1 MTQDIRGIR
10 DAIDPIDGTISI
22 VTPENIT
29 FDYHVAGPFQR
40 AFAFLI
46 DIGIRTAILFG
57 LYILSL
63 IIDYQLGGIGHA
75 MFQVAQLIVIW
86 MYGILFEIYMN
97 GQTPGKRIVGLRSV
111 TVDGKPMNAMQA
123 VLRNM
128 LRMADTFPLVAPA
141 AFGVNWGNSPVFQL
155 SFIPTFMVGLLVMS
169 MNKRFQR
176 LGDLV
181 AGTMVIVDQKQPT
194 QGLHDVRH
202 PNVLHIA
209 SLLPANF
216 KPDQGMSQALAH
228 FIDQRN
234 RLTQQRRDEIAKHL
248 AEPLCKQLK
257 LAPNINPDLLLQA
270 LYYRAFVSDAQNEVP
285 LTAPLAAIAPTS
297 PSGYAQSPY
306 PQNMT
311 QPITQPLAPQISPRQ
326 APPSRPPTRGD
337 IL

>member
-40 AFAFLI
+40 ALAFLI
-46 DIGIRTAILFG
+46 DIGIRTIILIG

-75 MFQVAQLIVIW
+75 MFQVVQLIVIW

-97 GQTPGKRIVGLRSV
+97 GQTPGKRILGLRSV

-181 AGTMVIVDQKQPT
+181 AGTMVIVDQKQST

-202 PNVLHIA
+202 PNVLYIA

-216 KPDQGMSQALAH
+216 KPDQSMSQALAH

-234 RLTQQRRDEIAKHL
+234 RLAQQRRDEIAKHL

-257 LAPNINPDLLLQA
+257 LDPNINPDLLLQA

-285 LTAPLAAIAPTS
+285 LTVPLVASVPTS
-297 PSGYAQSPY
+297 PIGYAQSPY
-306 PQNMT
+306 PQNVT
-311 QPITQPLAPQISPRQ
+311 QPQVLQNPPRQ
-326 APPSRPPTRGD
+326 APPSRPPTRGN

>member
-1 MTQDIRGIR
+1 MTHDIRGIR

-46 DIGIRTAILFG
+46 DIGVRTAILFG
-57 LYILSL
+57 LYILTL
-63 IIDYQLGGIGHA
+63 IIDTQLGGIGHA
-75 MFQVAQLIVIW
+75 IFQVIQLVVIW

-97 GQTPGKRIVGLRSV
+97 GQTPGKRMLGLRSV

-169 MNKRFQR
+169 LNKRFQR

-209 SLLPANF
+209 SLLPVNF

-234 RLTQQRRDEIAKHL
+234 RLAQQRRDEIARHL
-248 AEPLCKQLK
+248 AEPLCKHLN
-257 LAPNINPDLLLQA
+257 LDPNINPDLLLQA
-270 LYYRAFVSDAQNEVP
+270 LYYRAFVSDAQDEIP
-285 LTAPLAAIAPTS
+285 LTS
-297 PSGYAQSPY
+297 PMATIVPINPEYVQPSY
-306 PQNMT
+306 PQYVA
-311 QPITQPLAPQISPRQ
+311 QPLPPQIPPRQ
-326 APPSRPPTRGD
+326 TPPSRPSTRGN

>member
-1 MTQDIRGIR
+1 MTHDIRGIR
-10 DAIDPIDGTISI
+10 DAIDPIDGTIST

-57 LYILSL
+57 LYILTL
-63 IIDYQLGGIGHA
+63 IIDTQLGGIGHA
-75 MFQVAQLIVIW
+75 IFQVTQLIVIW

-97 GQTPGKRIVGLRSV
+97 GQTPGKRMLGLRSV

-141 AFGVNWGNSPVFQL
+141 AFGINWGNSPVFQL

-169 MNKRFQR
+169 LNKRFQR

-202 PNVLHIA
+202 PSVLHIA

-234 RLTQQRRDEIAKHL
+234 RLAQQRRDEIANHL
-248 AEPLCKQLK
+248 AEPLCKQLN
-257 LAPNINPDLLLQA
+257 LDPNINPDLLLQA
-270 LYYRAFVSDAQNEVP
+270 LYYRAFVSDAQDEMP
-285 LTAPLAAIAPTS
+285 LTS
-297 PSGYAQSPY
+297 PMATIVPINPGYVQPPY
-306 PQNMT
+306 PQYVA
-311 QPITQPLAPQISPRQ
+311 QPIPQPLPPQIPPRQ
-326 APPSRPPTRGD
+326 TPPSRPPTRGN
-337 IL
+337 IQ